1 VAPLGSEFAK
11 TTELEAAHVRVTTA
25 FNRILAVPGANVESV
40 EFTSDGVV
48 VGIRARGRRLV
59 CPCGRSTRA
68 RYDTSRRRW
77 RHLDMGATKV
87 WLEADIARLDCRSC
101 RRVVTQVVAWA
112 RPRARH
118 SRDFEDVV
126 TWLVQRTDMT
136 AVAALMRCSWAG
148 VHAMAGRVVAEHIDA
163 GRLDGLYRIGVDEIS
178 YRRGHQ
184 YLTIVA
190 DHDQARVVWVA
201 KGKRGAA
208 LESFFD
214 ALGDQRCA
222 AVQAISMDLGQIYR
236 EAARRR
242 IPQAT
247 ICFDPFHVIQIAN
260 RALDAVYKSTGRL
273 SASGVG
279 DRAWRATRVALRSGA
294 EHLSDDQHAIV
305 KALRRDRYRLWRAW
319 ELKEGLRDLYRRIPT
334 DQARVYLKRWIN
346 SAARSRI
353 PAFVNLARQVRRNYE
368 PIIAAVE
375 LNLSNARLEGINS
388 RIRLIQR
395 RGYGYRSVDSLAA
408 MIYLC
413 IGGITLQLPGR

>member
-1 VAPLGSEFAK
+1 
-11 TTELEAAHVRVTTA
+11 VRVTTA
-25 FNRILAVPGANVESV
+25 FNRILGIAGAVVESV
-40 EFTSDGVV
+40 EFGGDGVV
-48 VGIRARGRRLV
+48 VGIRARARRLR
-59 CPCGRSTRA
+59 CPCGWSTGA

-87 WLEADIARLDCRSC
+87 WLEADIARVDCRRC
-101 RRVVTQVVAWA
+101 GRVVTQMVPWA

-126 TWLVQRTDMT
+126 AWLAQRTDMT
-136 AVAALMRCSWAG
+136 TVATLMRCSWAA
-148 VHAMAGRVVAEHIDA
+148 VHAMAGRVVAEGIDA
-163 GRLDGLYRIGVDEIS
+163 DRLDGLYRIGVDEIS

-190 DHDQARVVWVA
+190 DHDKAKVVWVA

-208 LESFFD
+208 LEGFFD
-214 ALGDQRCA
+214 ALGEARCA
-222 AVQAISMDLGQIYR
+222 AVQAISMDLGTIYR
-236 EAARRR
+236 EAAGRR

-260 RALDAVYKSTGRL
+260 RALDAVYQSTGRH
-273 SASGVG
+273 SATGVG

-294 EHLSDDQHAIV
+294 EHLNDDQHAIL
-305 KALRRDRYRLWRAW
+305 KSLRRDRYRLWRAW

-334 DQARVYLKRWIN
+334 DAARAYLRRWIN

-353 PAFVNLARQVRRNYE
+353 PAFVNLARQIRRNYE

-375 LNLSNARLEGINS
+375 HNLSNARLEGINS

-395 RGYGYRSVDSLAA
+395 RGYGYRSVESLAA